1 MHPEA
6 TSPPL
11 TRSEKEKEDIDASID
26 ECIYDKIIDVLNN
39 RFNPSQLDEFTKKL
53 QTHTYST
60 LPAEG
65 RILPNIKSPPMDQ
78 PALSLQK
85 LPVVPP
91 PPETELPL
99 LPPKP
104 PRKRLK
110 EPLADKTLKQP
121 SPTST
126 PEGSM
131 LSLTVDPALPMLRK
145 TQRSMSLPSVE
156 HMPLDVGK
164 LPTQSPQ
171 KPTATELPLL
181 PPKPPRKKLKE
192 PLADKTLKQPSPT
205 STPEGSMFSLTV
217 DPALPM
223 LRKTQRSMSLPSVE
237 HMPLDVGKLPTQSP
251 QKPTATELPLLPPKP
266 PRKKLKEPLADK
278 MLKQPSP
285 TSTPEGSMFSLTVDP
300 ALPMLRKTQRSMSL
314 PSVEPMPLDVGK
326 LPTQSPQK
334 PTATELPLLPPKPP
348 RKKLK
353 EPLADKTLKQPSP
366 TSTPEGSMFS
376 LTVDPAL
383 PMLRKTQRSMSLP
396 SVEPMPL
403 DVGKL
408 PTQSPQKPTATEDYE
423 DMDYGLV
430 SEQSSRLAPA
440 QLLPPTLPP
449 RRLTSEFS

>member
-1 MHPEA
+1 LFLQSFPAKGPVIQLDNITEVKELEQDGPRFPFEVHHKGKYSPWELRVYSEVQRREWKERIQMHPEA

-65 RILPNIKSPPMDQ
+65 RILPTIKSPPMDQ

-104 PRKRLK
+104 PRKR
-110 EPLADKTLKQP
+110 
-121 SPTST
+121 
-126 PEGSM
+126 
-131 LSLTVDPALPMLRK
+131 
-145 TQRSMSLPSVE
+145 
-156 HMPLDVGK
+156 
-164 LPTQSPQ
+164 
-171 KPTATELPLL
+171 
-181 PPKPPRKKLKE
+181 
-192 PLADKTLKQPSPT
+192 
-205 STPEGSMFSLTV
+205 
-217 DPALPM
+217 
-223 LRKTQRSMSLPSVE
+223 
-237 HMPLDVGKLPTQSP
+237 
-251 QKPTATELPLLPPKP
+251 
-266 PRKKLKEPLADK
+266 
-278 MLKQPSP
+278 
-285 TSTPEGSMFSLTVDP
+285 
-300 ALPMLRKTQRSMSL
+300 
-314 PSVEPMPLDVGK
+314 
-326 LPTQSPQK
+326 
-334 PTATELPLLPPKPP
+334 
-348 RKKLK
+348 LK

-423 DMDYGLV
+423 DMDSGLV

-449 RRLTSEFS
+449 QRLTSSCASLEALQREALAISLSSLTDVTKIGEGQFGDVYTAKMNRCTVAVKVIKRYSSKRVKEQFENEMSIMSQVSHHNIVRLHGIIRDGPLSPALVMEFLRNGDLKTFLSVSHQNFDLHNNSFFWTVEGATNT